1 MVCRKT
7 YYLGK
12 FLEHTWY
19 PEWRVRLFKKGLVR
33 FEGDLHEQAI
43 FKGEAHKLKGDLYH
57 YSYESLYHQY
67 EKTLKYAKIM
77 AESHHKKGKKLR
89 IYNLMFNP
97 LWSFFKVYFLQEG
110 FLVAFSSFFYTFL
123 KYMFLLELELK
134 AKHKENL
141 WKR

>member
-1 MVCRKT
+1 
-7 YYLGK
+7 
-12 FLEHTWY
+12 
-19 PEWRVRLFKKGLVR
+19 
-33 FEGDLHEQAI
+33 
-43 FKGEAHKLKGDLYH
+43 
-57 YSYESLYHQY
+57 
-67 EKTLKYAKIM
+67 M

-134 AKHKENL
+134 EKHKENL

>member
-1 MVCRKT
+1 
-7 YYLGK
+7 
-12 FLEHTWY
+12 
-19 PEWRVRLFKKGLVR
+19 VR

-43 FKGEAHKLKGDLYH
+43 FKGEAHRLKGDLYH

-77 AESHHKKGKKLR
+77 AESYHKEGKKFR
-89 IYNLMFNP
+89 FYNLLFNP
-97 LWSFFKVYFLQEG
+97 LWSFFKVYFLQRGFLDGVRG

-134 AKHKENL
+134 EKHKENL